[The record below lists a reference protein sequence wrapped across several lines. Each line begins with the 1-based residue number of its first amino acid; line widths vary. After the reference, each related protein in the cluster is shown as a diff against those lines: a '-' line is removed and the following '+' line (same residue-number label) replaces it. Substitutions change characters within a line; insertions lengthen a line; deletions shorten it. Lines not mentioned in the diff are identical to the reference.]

1 MSCVATN
8 PSLMSVRNK
17 SSMRWMDNKEWYYI
31 DDERD
36 RFVLTA
42 KAPEEARRSFEEFK
56 RINNVKWDD

>member
-1 MSCVATN
+1 MKNAQT
-8 PSLMSVRNK
+8 MSVKHNGC
-17 SSMRWMDNKEWYYI
+17 MLWTHNKEWYYI